1 MQESRQFVDA
11 RRLGSVR
18 YRAHVIA
25 GVMAVS
31 ICGQSSAHRSV
42 NLRDVQQQLAL
53 PCVQLGIK
61 FGEGVFM
68 SSLVVN
74 GGTNIPVFGSSLKLE
89 ELDALVPF
97 LETRKR
103 PMRRQDQSVP
113 DNREPDSLRFT
124 LNAKLPRVN
133 SKRGIP

>member
-74 GGTNIPVFGSSLKLE
+74 GGTNIPVFGSSRSE
-89 ELDALVPF
+89 EHTSELH
-97 LETRKR
+97 
-103 PMRRQDQSVP
+103 S
-113 DNREPDSLRFT
+113 RF
-124 LNAKLPRVN
+124 
-133 SKRGIP
+133 GISYA

>member
-11 RRLGSVR
+11 RRLVPF
-18 YRAHVIA
+18 YTALHAIA

-31 ICGQSSAHRSV
+31 ICGQSSTHCSV
-42 NLRDVQQQLAL
+42 KLRDEQQQLAL

-74 GGTNIPVFGSSLKLE
+74 GGTNMPAFGSSLKPE

-97 LETRKR
+97 LETR
-103 PMRRQDQSVP
+103 
-113 DNREPDSLRFT
+113 
-124 LNAKLPRVN
+124 
-133 SKRGIP
+133 